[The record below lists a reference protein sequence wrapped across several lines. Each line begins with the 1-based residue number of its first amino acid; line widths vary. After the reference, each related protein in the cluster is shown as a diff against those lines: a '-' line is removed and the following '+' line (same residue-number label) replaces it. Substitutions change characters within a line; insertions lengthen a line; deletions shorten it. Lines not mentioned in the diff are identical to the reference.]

1 MQIINFYSHISRF
14 YTFVKMDK
22 SSPRRVRE
30 RTVQGIFGAH
40 FWRVEVRR
48 WGEVLSLHE
57 NKKDS
62 FS

>member
-1 MQIINFYSHISRF
+1 MQIITFYSDISRF

-30 RTVQGIFGAH
+30 RTVQGILRVH

-48 WGEVLSLHE
+48 WGKVLSLPE

>member
-1 MQIINFYSHISRF
+1 MQIINFYSHISYL

-22 SSPRRVRE
+22 SSPQRVRE
-30 RTVQGIFGAH
+30 RAVQGILRVH
-40 FWRVEVRR
+40 FWRGEVRR
-48 WGEVLSLHE
+48 WGKVLRLPE